1 MALPSKRGVEQARAR
16 IERIRAKLPEFDLVC
31 SGTLVRRMM
40 TCGKPN
46 CRCASDPDAR
56 HGPYW
61 QWGHMRSG
69 KPTHRHV
76 SEQQALVL
84 RQAIHNYRQIK
95 KLLKAWEQNT
105 ERIIDAIQTPQP

>member
-1 MALPSKRGVEQARAR
+1 MAPPSKRTVVQARAR
-16 IERIRAKLPEFDLVC
+16 IERIQAALPAFDLVC

-61 QWGHMRSG
+61 QWGHMRLG

-84 RQAIHNYRQIK
+84 RQAIANYRQIK
-95 KLLKAWEQNT
+95 KLLKVWEENT
-105 ERIIDAIQTPQP
+105 EQIIDALQLPPP

>member
-1 MALPSKRGVEQARAR
+1 MAISSKRGVEQARAR
-16 IERIRAKLPEFDLVC
+16 IERIRAALPEFDLVC

-40 TCGKPN
+40 TCGKSN
-46 CRCASDPDAR
+46 CHCASDPGAR

-76 SEQQALVL
+76 SEQQAVVL
-84 RQAIHNYRQIK
+84 RQAIDNYRQIK
-95 KLLKAWEQNT
+95 KLLKAWEENT
-105 ERIIDAIQTPQP
+105 ERIIDALQTTQP

>member
-1 MALPSKRGVEQARAR
+1 MALSPKRGAEQARKR
-16 IERIRAKLPEFDLVC
+16 IEHIRAALPEFDLVC
-31 SGTLVRRMM
+31 SGTLVRRMIK
-40 TCGKPN
+40 CGKPN
-46 CRCASDPDAR
+46 CRCASDKDAR

-84 RQAIHNYRQIK
+84 SKAIDNYRQIK
-95 KLLKAWEQNT
+95 KLLKAWEDNT
-105 ERIIDAIQTPQP
+105 ERIVDALQPPQP